1 MKKSAIIYLIL
12 MALILGGIYNAN
24 NGVFKIDKS
33 KISTVLYVY
42 ETDKNKM
49 SQFNMTNNLS
59 REDINSMVESMN
71 NGVLKPDKNKT
82 GKQTLEHIE
91 MLALGD
97 RWFSI
102 YKQDDGKFTVM
113 YQSYGSNSENSEKQ
127 ITIDSEVLKSYF
139 AEFRKLSKNL
149 KPIST
154 WDIKK

>member
-1 MKKSAIIYLIL
+1 MKKSGIIYLIL

-91 MLALGD
+91 MLVLGD

-113 YQSYGSNSENSEKQ
+113 YQSDGSNSENSEKQ